1 MKKIII
7 HGCQLD
13 VFLGEAMMKSRIK
26 TIQANYDAQTPSYQ
40 SDITTEDKIR
50 RIQQTN
56 EEFQKKF
63 LEELGRR
70 MVEDYMD
77 DLYSFSPCTV
87 FDNCVEDWW
96 RALQ

>member
-1 MKKIII
+1 MKYN
-7 HGCQLD
+7 
-13 VFLGEAMMKSRIK
+13 IK
-26 TIQANYDAQTPSYQ
+26 TIQSGYDAQIPDYS
-40 SDITTEDKIR
+40 SDITTEDKIK

-56 EEFQKKF
+56 EEFQKNF

-87 FDNCVEDWW
+87 FDNCVEEAW
-96 RALQ
+96 RSLQ